1 MEAMS
6 QQWEYVSLQ
15 AISIGLQGLTEML
28 NDAGA
33 RGWEL
38 VSITNN
44 DRLVGPNSLV
54 AIMRREIVPLPAPED
69 ESADWKPDPSGRFK
83 GRYWDGEAWTM
94 RTMTDGTEHRD
105 PPTLRS
111 PATVPQ

>member
-1 MEAMS
+1 MERT
-6 QQWEYVSLQ
+6 QWEY
-15 AISIGLQGLTEML
+15 IGLQAQSNSLNGLMQRL

-44 DRLVGPNSLV
+44 DKMVGLNSIV
-54 AIMRREIVPLPAPED
+54 AIMRRPIEPLAEPD
-69 ESADWKPDPSGRFK
+69 DTSADWKPDPSGRFK

-94 RTMTDGTEHRD
+94 RTMSDGVEHRD
-105 PPTLRS
+105 PPTKRT
-111 PATVPQ
+111 PAQVSQ